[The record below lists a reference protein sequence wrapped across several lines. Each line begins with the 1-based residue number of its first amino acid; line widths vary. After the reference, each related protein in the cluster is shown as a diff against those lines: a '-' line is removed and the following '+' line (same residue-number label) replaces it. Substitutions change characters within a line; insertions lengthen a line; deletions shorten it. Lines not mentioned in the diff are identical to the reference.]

1 LSYTLNTV
9 WYRTKDCS
17 NLFLSMSARDFRQI
31 EQDLQRVVS
40 ELKETKDSK
49 VRRDLLLELRR
60 LLVEADRLFH
70 DIPE

>member
-1 LSYTLNTV
+1 M
-9 WYRTKDCS
+9 C
-17 NLFLSMSARDFRQI
+17 ARDFRQI